1 MRKYR
6 KVLLLGCLC
15 GILCVFSD
23 MVNMEEI
30 SLSQII
36 LRTTFSQTWYHAGFI
51 MSIMKMF
58 IPLLLFQI
66 LCGSMIYRYFCCAS
80 VYYFTRN
87 ASRRKWFLLECAKL
101 YLTCLSFLIIMILT
115 GAAALLLVGKV
126 TIDSSVVWIGGYY
139 LLIYSLYL
147 FGFTL
152 GINVLSLAWNSTA
165 GIAVPA
171 IIQIMGI
178 AFYTMMSQFA
188 DPVTGYLAADRA
200 WMVYINPFAQLAF
213 GIHTRNGKP
222 VFSIFGPQ
230 EFPFELNM
238 SVAYVGIIAIFA
250 VAAGCA
256 AVNRHEFITND
267 KEIE

>member
-23 MVNMEEI
+23 MVNMEEV

-87 ASRRKWFLLECAKL
+87 ASRIKWFLLECAKL

-115 GAAALLLVGKV
+115 GTAALLLVGKV
-126 TIDSSVVWIGGYY
+126 TIDC
-139 LLIYSLYL
+139 LDRR
-147 FGFTL
+147 
-152 GINVLSLAWNSTA
+152 VLSSDLFSVPVWVYSWHQCSFSRVEQHGWDCGA
-165 GIAVPA
+165 GHHTDHGNCVLYDDVAVCRSCD
-171 IIQIMGI
+171 GI
-178 AFYTMMSQFA
+178 S
-188 DPVTGYLAADRA
+188 G
-200 WMVYINPFAQLAF
+200 
-213 GIHTRNGKP
+213 GG
-222 VFSIFGPQ
+222 
-230 EFPFELNM
+230 
-238 SVAYVGIIAIFA
+238 
-250 VAAGCA
+250 
-256 AVNRHEFITND
+256 
-267 KEIE
+267 